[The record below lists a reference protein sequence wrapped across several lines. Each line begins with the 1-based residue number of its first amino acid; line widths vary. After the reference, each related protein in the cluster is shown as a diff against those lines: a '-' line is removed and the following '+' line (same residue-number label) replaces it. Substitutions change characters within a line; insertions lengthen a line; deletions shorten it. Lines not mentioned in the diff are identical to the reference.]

1 MKQINRM
8 QSLKKL
14 TNKIKQRLTKIN
26 LRNYSIYQKKKLKR
40 KKNKLEVKVK
50 AMVKLKNK

>member
-1 MKQINRM
+1 MKQTNGM

-26 LRNYSIYQKKKLKR
+26 LRNYWIYQNKKLKR

-50 AMVKLKNK
+50 ARLKLKNK

>member
-50 AMVKLKNK
+50 ARVKLKNK